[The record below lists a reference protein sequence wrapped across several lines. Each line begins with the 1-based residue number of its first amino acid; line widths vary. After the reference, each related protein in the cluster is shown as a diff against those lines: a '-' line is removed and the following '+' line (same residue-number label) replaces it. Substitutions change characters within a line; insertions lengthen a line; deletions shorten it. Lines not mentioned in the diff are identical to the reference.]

1 MNVEAGFQLD
11 LVGALRRQLWLI
23 VSVIGAVFLI
33 AYWVAMVLPNYYRS
47 WATIFVE
54 PQAISQELVEAGLGE
69 ADLTQ
74 RLSLMSAEILSR
86 SKLSLVIDDLDLYQE
101 ESKTMLRVEI
111 IEMMRSRISVEPVV
125 SELAET
131 VNAGKKG
138 ADLELNTFVVVFVAK
153 APLVAAKVAQHLAN
167 DFVNRHIEAR
177 VAVTEKGLEFIEGE
191 LERLS
196 DHAKR
201 VQSQIAELKNENV
214 GSLPED
220 LPTSHRLLE
229 RTLGELRQAERD
241 LDEAVGNQSFWEA
254 QEMMM
259 VAASDPRDDLS
270 PARRLQLLEMR
281 LAEYRSKGFTGKH
294 PDILQVEQEVAQMRA
309 QMSAV
314 NQPGQEQQPRSVA
327 QQTVLAQKQKAAM
340 KVESAEKE
348 IARLR
353 EQADEIELRIIAT
366 PRVAEQLE
374 GLDSQA
380 LQLST
385 SLKDFFDRRQA
396 ARVRVALERRQLGEQ
411 FRILEPAY
419 PALEPS
425 SPNRPLILIMGV
437 IGGIALALGA
447 ALALEGVALEG
458 VYSSFHVVRD
468 LQLALSI
475 PVLAAIP
482 NILLESDYIVRRRRR
497 MRNALAASLVV
508 VISLAGGAATYM
520 YVNGMPGWLNAVV
533 FGEESE
539 EDGEQGVS
547 LGWRPGDRT

>member
-11 LVGALRRQLWLI
+11 LVGALRRRLWMI

-33 AYWVAMVLPNYYRS
+33 AYQVAMVLPNYYRS

-69 ADLTQ
+69 SDLTQ

-86 SKLSLVIDDLDLYQE
+86 SKLSRVIDDLDLYQE

-111 IEMMRSRISVEPVV
+111 IEMMRSRISVEPVI
-125 SELAET
+125 SELAAS
-131 VNAGKKG
+131 VNKSKKG
-138 ADLELNTFVVVFVAK
+138 SDLDLNTFVVIFVDK
-153 APLVAAKVAQHLAN
+153 NPLVTAKVAQHLAN

-196 DHAKR
+196 EHAKK
-201 VQSQIAELKNENV
+201 VQSQIAELKNANA

-220 LPTSHRLLE
+220 LPTSRRLLE
-229 RTLGELRQAERD
+229 NTLAELRQAERK

-259 VAASDPRDDLS
+259 LATSDPRDDLS

-281 LAEYRSKGFTGKH
+281 LAEYRSRGFTEKH

-309 QMSAV
+309 QMSTV
-314 NQPGQEQQPRSVA
+314 DPQGGEQQPRSVA
-327 QQTVLAQKQKAAM
+327 QQTVMAQKQKEVM
-340 KVESAEKE
+340 KVEAAEKE

-385 SLKDFFDRRQA
+385 SLKDFFERRQA

-419 PALEPS
+419 PALAPS

-447 ALALEGVALEG
+447 ALALEGVD
-458 VYSSFHVVRD
+458 SSFHVVRD
-468 LQLALSI
+468 LQSALSI

-482 NILLESDYIVRRRRR
+482 NILLESDHILRRRRR

-508 VISLAGGAATYM
+508 VISLAGGFATHM
-520 YVNGMPGWLNAVV
+520 YVNGMPGWLNALVS
-533 FGEESE
+533 GEESE

-547 LGWRPGDRT
+547 LGRRPEDRT

>member
-11 LVGALRRQLWLI
+11 LVGALRRRLWLI
-23 VSVIGAVFLI
+23 VSVIGAVFLL

-74 RLSLMSAEILSR
+74 RLNLMSAEILSR
-86 SKLSLVIDDLDLYQE
+86 SRLSRVIDELELYQS

-111 IEMMRSRISVEPVV
+111 IEMMHSRISVEPVV
-125 SELAET
+125 SALAEK
-131 VNAGKKG
+131 VNSKG
-138 ADLELNTFVVVFVAK
+138 DDLELNTFVVLFVAK
-153 APLVAAKVAQHLAN
+153 DPVIASKVAQHLAN

-177 VAVTEKGLEFIEGE
+177 VAVTEKGLEFIEDE
-191 LERLS
+191 LARLS
-196 DHAKR
+196 ENAKL
-201 VQSQIAELKNENV
+201 VQSKIAELKDENT
-214 GSLPED
+214 GSLPDD
-220 LPTSHRLLE
+220 LVANRRLLE
-229 RTLGELRQAERD
+229 RTLGELRRAERD
-241 LDEAVGNQSFWEA
+241 LDEAAGDQAFWEA
-254 QEMMM
+254 QQMM

-281 LAEYRSKGFTGKH
+281 LAEYRSRGFTEKH
-294 PDILQVEQEVAQMRA
+294 PDVLQVQQEVAQMRA
-309 QMSAV
+309 QMTAV
-314 NQPGQEQQPRSVA
+314 DPQGGSQQPRSVA
-327 QQTVLAQKQKAAM
+327 QQTVLAQKQKAVL
-340 KVESAEKE
+340 KVEAAEKE

-353 EQADEIELRIIAT
+353 EQADGIESRMIAT
-366 PRVAEQLE
+366 PRVAEKLE
-374 GLDSQA
+374 ALDSEA
-380 LQLST
+380 LQLLA
-385 SLKDFFDRRQA
+385 SLKDYSDRRQA

-419 PALEPS
+419 PAPEPS

-437 IGGIALALGA
+437 IGGIALALGT
-447 ALALEGVALEG
+447 ALALEGVD
-458 VYSSFHVVRD
+458 SSFHLVRD
-468 LQLALSI
+468 LQSALSV

-482 NILLESDYIVRRRRR
+482 NILLESDYILRRRRR

-508 VISLAGGAATYM
+508 VISLVGGAATYM

-539 EDGEQGVS
+539 EEVEQGVS
-547 LGWRPGDRT
+547 LGREAGDRA

>member
-11 LVGALRRQLWLI
+11 LVGALRRRLWMI

-33 AYWVAMVLPNYYRS
+33 AFWVAMVLPNYYHS

-54 PQAISQELVEAGLGE
+54 PQAISQQLVEAGLGE
-69 ADLTQ
+69 SDLTQ
-74 RLSLMSAEILSR
+74 RLNLMSAEILSR
-86 SKLSLVIDDLDLYQE
+86 SKLSRVIDDLDLYQE
-101 ESKTMLRVEI
+101 ESETMLRVEI
-111 IEMMRSRISVEPVV
+111 IEMMRSRISVEPVI
-125 SELAET
+125 SDLAAS
-131 VNAGKKG
+131 VNKSKKG
-138 ADLELNTFVVVFVAK
+138 DDLELNTFVVIFVDKNPA
-153 APLVAAKVAQHLAN
+153 VASKVAQHLAN

-196 DHAKR
+196 EYSKK
-201 VQSQIAELKNENV
+201 VQSQIAELKNENA
-214 GSLPED
+214 GRLPED
-220 LPTSHRLLE
+220 LVTNRRLLE
-229 RTLGELRQAERD
+229 RALAELRQAEREQ
-241 LDEAVGNQSFWEA
+241 DEAVGNQSFWEA

-281 LAEYRSKGFTGKH
+281 LAEYRSKGFTEKH
-294 PDILQVEQEVAQMRA
+294 PDVLQVEQEVAQMRA

-314 NQPGQEQQPRSVA
+314 DPQSGEQQPRSVA
-327 QQTVLAQKQKAAM
+327 QQTVLAQKQKAEM
-340 KVESAEKE
+340 QVEAAEKE

-353 EQADEIELRIIAT
+353 EQTNEIELRISAT
-366 PRVAEQLE
+366 PHVAEQLE

-380 LQLST
+380 LQLAT
-385 SLKDFFDRRQA
+385 TLKDFFERRQA

-411 FRILEPAY
+411 FRILEAAY

-447 ALALEGVALEG
+447 ALALEGVD
-458 VYSSFHVVRD
+458 SSFHVVRD
-468 LQLALSI
+468 LQSAVSI

-482 NILLESDYIVRRRRR
+482 NILLESDYILRRRRR
-497 MRNALAASLVV
+497 MRNALAAGLVV
-508 VISLAGGAATYM
+508 VISLAGGLATNF

-539 EDGEQGVS
+539 EAGEQGAS
-547 LGWRPGDRT
+547 LGRRSEDRS